1 MVDEHDIR
9 IARMDAYLWYAIVGL
24 IVYLLFQL
32 IVMRRPKEAEP
43 EKFSIGEISLE
54 SLRYYCGYDYS
65 KPNLISIEGEVYDVT
80 SLPDYAP
87 GKPLHTHA
95 GREVARAIALDSI
108 NEKDLDSR
116 DLTDLTSDQVS
127 RLEARKEELKKLGCS
142 ICGSVVPLK
151 ALAMTD
157 LEAHNGSDPALPI
170 FLAIEGVVY
179 NVSKGRQFYGPDG
192 VYPFAGR
199 ECARAF
205 ALLSTEVSECN
216 KNLSGLR

>member
-1 MVDEHDIR
+1 M
-9 IARMDAYLWYAIVGL
+9 A
-24 IVYLLFQL
+24 
-32 IVMRRPKEAEP
+32 P
-43 EKFSIGEISLE
+43 EKFSIGEITLE

-80 SLPDYAP
+80 ALPDYAP
-87 GKPLHTHA
+87 GKSHHAHA
-95 GREVARAIALDSI
+95 GREVARAIALDSFK
-108 NEKDLDSR
+108 EEDLDSS
-116 DLTDLTSDQVS
+116 DLSGLTDDQIA
-127 RLEARKEELKKLGCS
+127 RLSAKKEELTKLGCNG
-142 ICGSVVPLK
+142 CGSVVPLK
-151 ALAMTD
+151 KISMAD

-205 ALLSTEVSECN
+205 ALLSTEVAECN
-216 KNLSGLR
+216 KNLENLSPVEMEHLRDWQAKFNVKYPIVGRIVD